1 MRIVW
6 PSWRVLLAGSLAGF
20 AIVLL
25 AIANPF
31 RSFEIAE
38 LKALD
43 ARFALRG
50 PRAPA
55 APIVVVTIDED
66 SFDDL
71 KIAWPWPRAL
81 HAKFL
86 DIVSRGGPVAI
97 GMDILFTE
105 PSSRGPAD
113 DRALGLAVAR
123 SRRVVLGAAITDV
136 DAAGSEKNSLNPPIP
151 EIRERAAGFG
161 YVNFDRDADAFVRRA
176 ALYRDFESE
185 FQRRYR
191 DSFDLRLYRLAAD
204 AGLARGRPPATREV
218 LINFAGGPG
227 SFPWVAYHRVIRG
240 EVPPEAFAGKIVL
253 VGATSPTLHD
263 VFPTP
268 FALEGMPGVEIHA
281 HMLETLLQGNPIRR
295 PPAALVPLLT
305 VLAGAGAAWAATVL
319 RPLAAFI
326 VAAAVAAA
334 YLAGCHAAFLW
345 GRWWADVMPVPL
357 ALGITYAGTVA
368 KNFAQEQREKR
379 RLSRFF
385 SPNVVKEI
393 VRHKDDANLEAG
405 RRRMTVLFSDIR
417 GFTSMSE
424 KMTPEDV
431 VTFLREYLTV
441 MTEAVFTYGGTVDK
455 YIGDAIMALYNV
467 PFEAP
472 DHAAQAVRTA
482 LEFQERLKPLAE
494 RFTAR
499 YGGTLA
505 CGVGIHTGD
514 AVVGTIGSEQ
524 RLEYTAIGDTINLGS
539 RLEGL
544 TKDFNVPVI
553 ISEATYLEVRN
564 LFGTRDLGE
573 VTVKGKAIPVKIYAV
588 LPGHARRDP
597 RVMMEGRATVSHGEV
612 TIAAG
617 IGDVSC
623 GGVALRALAKPLERG
638 QIVTLRLELPEQART
653 VEVAKAEVMW
663 AKEDRAGLRVVDASD
678 EDRAALAELTL
689 PSAQRSGDTTRELA
703 AP

>member
-1 MRIVW
+1 MRLVW
-6 PSWRVLLAGSLAGF
+6 PSWRVLLAGSLTGL

-25 AIANPF
+25 TAANPF
-31 RSFEIAE
+31 HYFEIAE

-43 ARFALRG
+43 THFALRG

-55 APIVVVTIDED
+55 SPIVVVTIDED

-71 KIAWPWPRAL
+71 NLVWPWPRAL

-97 GMDILFTE
+97 GMDILFIS
-105 PSSRGPAD
+105 PSTRGPAD
-113 DRALGLAVAR
+113 DRALGQAVAR
-123 SRRVVLGAAITDV
+123 ARNVILGAAITDV
-136 DAAGSEKNSLNPPIP
+136 DAAGSGKNSLNPPLF
-151 EIRERAAGFG
+151 EIREGAAGIG
-161 YVNFDRDADAFVRRA
+161 YVNFDRDADAFVRST

-191 DSFDLRLYRLAAD
+191 EGFDLRLYRLAAD
-204 AGLARGRPPATREV
+204 AGLAQGHLPTTRDV

-227 SFPWVAYHRVIRG
+227 SFPRVAYHRVIRG

-295 PPAALVPLLT
+295 PPAALVPLLS
-305 VLAGAGAAWAATVL
+305 VAAGAGAAWAATVL
-319 RPLAAFI
+319 RPLAAFLI
-326 VAAAVAAA
+326 VVAASLF
-334 YLAGCHAAFLW
+334 YLGGCHAAFLW

-385 SPNVVKEI
+385 SPSVVKEI

-441 MTEAVFTYGGTVDK
+441 MTEAVFIHGGTVDK

-482 LEFQERLKPLAE
+482 LAFQERLKPLAE

-553 ISEATYLEVRN
+553 ISEATYLEVRD

-588 LPGHARRDP
+588 LPHQARREP
-597 RVMMEGRATVSHGEV
+597 RVAMEGRAAVSDGEV
-612 TIAAG
+612 TVAAK
-617 IGDVSC
+617 IGDLSR
-623 GGVALRALAKPLERG
+623 GGVALRALAKPLDRG
-638 QIVTLRLELPEQART
+638 QIVALRLELPGQARPVT
-653 VEVAKAEVMW
+653 VVKAEVMW
-663 AKEDRAGLRVVDASD
+663 AHEDRAGLRVVDASE
-678 EDRAALAELTL
+678 EDRAALAELAL
-689 PSAQRSGDTTRELA
+689 RSAERGADATR
-703 AP
+703 

>member
-1 MRIVW
+1 VRLVW
-6 PSWRVLLAGSLAGF
+6 PSWRVLLAGSLTGL

-25 AIANPF
+25 AAANPF
-31 RSFEIAE
+31 HYFEIAE

-43 ARFALRG
+43 TQFALRG

-55 APIVVVTIDED
+55 SPIVVVTIDED

-71 KIAWPWPRAL
+71 NLVWPWPRAL

-86 DIVSRGGPVAI
+86 DIVSRGGPIAI
-97 GMDILFTE
+97 GMDILFIS

-113 DRALGLAVAR
+113 DRALGQAVAR
-123 SRRVVLGAAITDV
+123 ARNVILGAAITDV
-136 DAAGSEKNSLNPPIP
+136 DAAGSGKNSLNPPLF
-151 EIRERAAGFG
+151 EIREGAAGIG
-161 YVNFDRDADAFVRRA
+161 YVNFDRDADAFVRST

-191 DSFDLRLYRLAAD
+191 EGFDLRLYRLAAD
-204 AGLARGRPPATREV
+204 AGLARGRLPATRDV

-227 SFPWVAYHRVIRG
+227 SFPRVAYHRVIRG

-295 PPAALVPLLT
+295 PPAAMVPLLT
-305 VLAGAGAAWAATVL
+305 VIAGAGAAWAATVL
-319 RPLAAFI
+319 RPLAAFGVV
-326 VAAAVAAA
+326 VAASLL
-334 YLAGCHAAFLW
+334 YLGGCHAAFLW

-385 SPNVVKEI
+385 SPSVVKEI
-393 VRHKDDANLEAG
+393 VRHKDDTNLAAG

-441 MTEAVFTYGGTVDK
+441 MTEAVFTHGGTVDK

-467 PFEAP
+467 PFEAA

-482 LEFQERLKPLAE
+482 LAFQERLKPLAE

-553 ISEATYLEVRN
+553 ISEATYLEVRE

-588 LPGHARRDP
+588 LPHQARREP
-597 RVMMEGRATVSHGEV
+597 RVAMEGRAAVSDGEV
-612 TIAAG
+612 TVAAE
-617 IGDVSC
+617 IGDLSR
-623 GGVALRALAKPLERG
+623 GGVALRALAKPLDRG
-638 QIVTLRLELPEQART
+638 QIVALRLELPGQARPVT
-653 VEVAKAEVMW
+653 VVKAEVMW
-663 AKEDRAGLRVVDASD
+663 AQEDRAGLRVVDASE
-678 EDRAALAELTL
+678 EDRAALAELAL
-689 PSAQRSGDTTRELA
+689 RSAERGADATR
-703 AP
+703 

>member
-1 MRIVW
+1 MRLVW
-6 PSWRVLLAGSLAGF
+6 PSWRVFLAGSLAGL

-25 AIANPF
+25 ATANPF
-31 RSFEIAE
+31 HSFEIAE

-43 ARFALRG
+43 VRFALRG

-55 APIVVVTIDED
+55 SPLLVVTIDED

-71 KIAWPWPRAL
+71 NMAWPWPRAL

-86 DIVSRGGPVAI
+86 DVVSRGGPIAI

-105 PSSRGPAD
+105 PSPRGPAD
-113 DRALGLAVAR
+113 DRSLGLAVAR
-123 SRRVVLGAAITDV
+123 AHKVVLGAAITEVGDEV
-136 DAAGSEKNSLNPPIP
+136 GGVSFGKESINAPIP
-151 EIRERAAGFG
+151 EIRQGAAGFG
-161 YVNFDRDADAFVRRA
+161 YVNFDRDADAFVRRTT
-176 ALYRDFESE
+176 LTRR
-185 FQRRYR
+185 FQ
-191 DSFDLRLYRLAAD
+191 DADLPGFDLRLYRLAAD
-204 AGLARGRPPATREV
+204 AGLTRKALPKTREV
-218 LINFAGGPG
+218 IINFIGGPG
-227 SFPWVAYHRVIRG
+227 SFQRIAYHRVIRG
-240 EVPPEAFAGKIVL
+240 EVPPEAFTDKIVL

-305 VLAGAGAAWAATVL
+305 VAAGAGAAWAATVL
-319 RPLAAFI
+319 RPLTAFLI
-326 VAAAVAAA
+326 AVAASLF
-334 YLAGCHAAFLW
+334 YLGGCHVAFLW

-385 SPNVVKEI
+385 SPSVVKEI

-441 MTEAVFTYGGTVDK
+441 MTEAVFTHGGTVDK

-482 LEFQERLKPLAE
+482 LAFQERLKPLAE

-553 ISEATYLEVRN
+553 ISEATYLEVRD

-588 LPGHARRDP
+588 LPHQARREP
-597 RVMMEGRATVSHGEV
+597 RLAMEGRAAISDGEV
-612 TIAAG
+612 TVAAE
-617 IGDVSC
+617 IGDLSR
-623 GGVALRALAKPLERG
+623 GGVALRGLAKPLDRG
-638 QIVTLRLELPEQART
+638 QIVALRLELPGQARPVT
-653 VEVAKAEVMW
+653 VAKAEVMW
-663 AKEDRAGLRVVDASD
+663 AQEDRAGLRVVDASE
-678 EDRAALAELTL
+678 EDRAALAELAL
-689 PSAQRSGDTTRELA
+689 RPAERGADATREA
-703 AP
+703 AGP

>member
-1 MRIVW
+1 MRLVW
-6 PSWRVLLAGSLAGF
+6 PSWRVLLTGSLTGL

-25 AIANPF
+25 TAANPF
-31 RSFEIAE
+31 HYFEIAE

-43 ARFALRG
+43 THFALRG

-55 APIVVVTIDED
+55 SPIVVVTIDED

-71 KIAWPWPRAL
+71 NLVWPWPRAL

-97 GMDILFTE
+97 GMDILFIS
-105 PSSRGPAD
+105 PSTRGPAD
-113 DRALGLAVAR
+113 DRALGQAVAR
-123 SRRVVLGAAITDV
+123 ARNVILGAAITDV
-136 DAAGSEKNSLNPPIP
+136 DAAGSGKNSLNPPLF
-151 EIRERAAGFG
+151 EIREGAAGIG
-161 YVNFDRDADAFVRRA
+161 YVNFDRDADAFVRST

-191 DSFDLRLYRLAAD
+191 EGFDMRLYRLAAD
-204 AGLARGRPPATREV
+204 AGLARGRLPATRDV

-227 SFPWVAYHRVIRG
+227 SFPRVAYHRVIRG

-268 FALEGMPGVEIHA
+268 FALEGMPGVEVHA

-295 PPAALVPLLT
+295 APAALVPLLT
-305 VLAGAGAAWAATVL
+305 VTAGAGAAWAATVL
-319 RPLAAFI
+319 RPLAAFLI
-326 VAAAVAAA
+326 AVAASLF
-334 YLAGCHAAFLW
+334 YLGGCHVAFLW

-385 SPNVVKEI
+385 SPSVVKEI
-393 VRHKDDANLEAG
+393 VRHKDDASLEAG

-441 MTEAVFTYGGTVDK
+441 MTEAVFTHGGTVDK

-482 LEFQERLKPLAE
+482 LAFQERLKPLAE

-553 ISEATYLEVRN
+553 ISEATYLEVGD

-588 LPGHARRDP
+588 LPHQARREP
-597 RVMMEGRATVSHGEV
+597 RVAMEGRAAVSDGEV
-612 TIAAG
+612 TVAAE
-617 IGDVSC
+617 IGDLSR
-623 GGVALRALAKPLERG
+623 GGVALRALAKPLDRG
-638 QIVTLRLELPEQART
+638 QIVALRLELPGQARPVT
-653 VEVAKAEVMW
+653 VVKAEVMW
-663 AKEDRAGLRVVDASD
+663 AQEDRAGLRVVDASE
-678 EDRAALAELTL
+678 EDRAALAELAL
-689 PSAQRSGDTTRELA
+689 RSAERGPDATR
-703 AP
+703 

>member
-1 MRIVW
+1 VRLVW
-6 PSWRVLLAGSLAGF
+6 PSWRVLLAGSLTGL

-25 AIANPF
+25 TAANPF
-31 RSFEIAE
+31 HYFEIAE

-43 ARFALRG
+43 THFALRG

-55 APIVVVTIDED
+55 SPIVVVTIDED

-71 KIAWPWPRAL
+71 NLVWPWPRAL

-97 GMDILFTE
+97 GMDILFIS
-105 PSSRGPAD
+105 PSTRGPAD
-113 DRALGLAVAR
+113 DRALGQAVAR
-123 SRRVVLGAAITDV
+123 ARNVILGAAITDV
-136 DAAGSEKNSLNPPIP
+136 DAAGSGKNSLNPPLF
-151 EIRERAAGFG
+151 EIREGAAGIG
-161 YVNFDRDADAFVRRA
+161 YVNFDRDADAFVRST

-191 DSFDLRLYRLAAD
+191 EGFDMRLYRLAAD
-204 AGLARGRPPATREV
+204 AGLARGRLPATRDV

-227 SFPWVAYHRVIRG
+227 SFPRVAYHRVIRG
-240 EVPPEAFAGKIVL
+240 EVTPEAFAGKIVL

-295 PPAALVPLLT
+295 APAALVPLLT
-305 VLAGAGAAWAATVL
+305 VAAGAGAAWAATVL
-319 RPLAAFI
+319 RPLAAFLI
-326 VAAAVAAA
+326 VVAASLF
-334 YLAGCHAAFLW
+334 YLGGSHAAFLW

-385 SPNVVKEI
+385 SPSVVKEI
-393 VRHKDDANLEAG
+393 VRHKDDASLEAG

-441 MTEAVFTYGGTVDK
+441 MTEAVFIHGGTVDK

-482 LEFQERLKPLAE
+482 LAFQERLKPLAE

-553 ISEATYLEVRN
+553 ISEATYLEVRD

-588 LPGHARRDP
+588 LPHQARREP
-597 RVMMEGRATVSHGEV
+597 RVAMEGRAAVSDGEV
-612 TIAAG
+612 TVAAE
-617 IGDVSC
+617 IGDLSR
-623 GGVALRALAKPLERG
+623 GGVALRALAKPLDRG
-638 QIVTLRLELPEQART
+638 QIVALRLELPGQARPVT
-653 VEVAKAEVMW
+653 VVKAEVMW
-663 AKEDRAGLRVVDASD
+663 AQEDRAGLRVVDASE
-678 EDRAALAELTL
+678 EDRAALAELAL
-689 PSAQRSGDTTRELA
+689 RSAERGADATR
-703 AP
+703 